1 MKIWIRNQQ
10 KHIPLDLRKLRRA
23 AQRIL
28 TELGFLDAELSLL
41 LVDDTRVRELNRKHL
56 GRNRPT
62 NVLAFS
68 MREGEFLTLHPH
80 LLGDLVI
87 SVETA
92 KRQSNRF
99 GLNEMEMVILLMV
112 HGILHLVG
120 YEHEGTKKGAREM
133 TLKQK
138 ELFHIITGVKGASV
152 QNAKFI
158 PPRRGRIS
166 IG

>member
-10 KHIPLDLRKLRRA
+10 KHIPLDLGKIRRA

-41 LVDDTRVRELNRKHL
+41 LVDDARIRELNWKHL

-68 MREGEFLTLHPH
+68 MREGEFSTLHPH
-80 LLGDLVI
+80 LLGDIVI

-92 KRQSNRF
+92 RRQSSPS
-99 GLNEMEMVILLMV
+99 GLGDMEMVVLLV
-112 HGILHLVG
+112 IHGVLHLIG
-120 YEHEGTKKGAREM
+120 YEHEGTKKEAREM
-133 TLKQK
+133 ALKQR
-138 ELFHIITGVKGASV
+138 ELFQQVMQAGLL
-152 QNAKFI
+152 N
-158 PPRRGRIS
+158 
-166 IG
+166 

>member
-10 KHIPLDLRKLRRA
+10 KQTLLDKRKIRRA

-28 TELGFLDAELSLL
+28 TELGLPDAEVSLL
-41 LVDDTRVRELNRKHL
+41 FVNDAKIQALNRRYLRRDK
-56 GRNRPT
+56 PT

-68 MREGEFLTLHPH
+68 MREGEFSTLHSH

-92 KRQSNRF
+92 RRQMKRF
-99 GLNEMEMVILLMV
+99 GMDEMKMVTLMMI

-120 YEHEGTKKGAREM
+120 YEHIGTKKGAREM
-133 TLKQK
+133 AIKQR
-138 ELFHIITGVKGASV
+138 ELFQQMIRTG
-152 QNAKFI
+152 I
-158 PPRRGRIS
+158 LE
-166 IG
+166 